1 MEAGHLHTQ
10 IAKQVE
16 REFAATGP
24 TLRIACVYG
33 GHVKLRSSCRL
44 AFMTSSILA
53 VFATYLHIHR
63 QS

>member
-1 MEAGHLHTQ
+1 M
-10 IAKQVE
+10 AKQVE

-24 TLRIACVYG
+24 TLRTACVYG